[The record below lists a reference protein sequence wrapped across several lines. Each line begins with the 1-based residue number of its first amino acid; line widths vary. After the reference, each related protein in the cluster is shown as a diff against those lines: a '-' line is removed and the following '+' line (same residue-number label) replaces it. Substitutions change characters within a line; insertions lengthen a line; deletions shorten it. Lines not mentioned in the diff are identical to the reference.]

1 MECPHCGKRITR
13 AARLRDHIAAVHE
26 GRRDHE
32 CPHCQKRFGFA
43 RGLREHVR
51 LAHENVRP
59 HSCGLCG
66 QSFHKAADLRAH
78 AAIHERRGFVHRS
91 GREAL
96 VERLLRREELPF
108 QRQLRV
114 DFTDGS
120 SHGGHALLDFAL
132 ERDWGLIA
140 LEVDEGQHA
149 SREQADECR
158 RMLEVPLAAAPRR
171 QAALREVQP
180 GLRAARG
187 GAPRAAA
194 GGAAGAAAGR
204 RLGDP
209 LPELRAAGAG
219 RCAAER
225 LPGGGLPG
233 RAAGRGPRLLNSKKP
248 VSVFGLQPFFPQP
261 FCALAAQAS
270 WRHGA
275 CHAAAVRAPAGVLV
289 LAGLAPGVSN

>member
-13 AARLRDHIAAVHE
+13 AARLREHIAAVHE

-32 CPHCQKRFGFA
+32 CPRCQKRFGFA
-43 RGLREHVR
+43 SGLREHVR

-78 AAIHERRGFVHRS
+78 AAVHERRGFVRS

-108 QRQLRV
+108 RAQLRV

-132 ERDWGLIA
+132 EREWGLIA

-149 SREQADECR
+149 SREPADECR
-158 RMLEVPLAAAPRR
+158 RMVEIFRSRSRPPGKLRFVRYNPDCELRVVERHGRLLEALLEPPPAGDLEIIYLNYDLPAPG
-171 QAALREVQP
+171 AALPSVC
-180 GLRAARG
+180 L
-187 GAPRAAA
+187 GADY
-194 GGAAGAAAGR
+194 
-204 RLGDP
+204 LE
-209 LPELRAAGAG
+209 ELRAVA
-219 RCAAER
+219 
-225 LPGGGLPG
+225 
-233 RAAGRGPRLLNSKKP
+233 RAY
-248 VSVFGLQPFFPQP
+248 
-261 FCALAAQAS
+261 
-270 WRHGA
+270 
-275 CHAAAVRAPAGVLV
+275 
-289 LAGLAPGVSN
+289 

>member
-13 AARLRDHIAAVHE
+13 AARLREHIAAVHE

-43 RGLREHVR
+43 RGLQEHVR

-140 LEVDEGQHA
+140 LEVDEGQHLEGRWVVNYMYNLLSKYGCCNTYL
-149 SREQADECR
+149 SRHIF
-158 RMLEVPLAAAPRR
+158 
-171 QAALREVQP
+171 
-180 GLRAARG
+180 
-187 GAPRAAA
+187 
-194 GGAAGAAAGR
+194 
-204 RLGDP
+204 RLSCFSNT
-209 LPELRAAGAG
+209 ELKHIVCELS
-219 RCAAER
+219 RCT
-225 LPGGGLPG
+225 LSCISVLTCIL
-233 RAAGRGPRLLNSKKP
+233 GRGILLKKGSARPGSRVYSRKISSKKF
-248 VSVFGLQPFFPQP
+248 VQQDIMCL
-261 FCALAAQAS
+261 
-270 WRHGA
+270 
-275 CHAAAVRAPAGVLV
+275 
-289 LAGLAPGVSN
+289 